1 MRKPFQKVFGLT
13 IAMAMAIGSR
23 PAMAE
28 SLYGWVEKAEIEPW
42 GVEVK
47 AKLDSGALTSSMHA
61 EHLERYQQDGEEW
74 VRFTLEVVDED
85 SGERFSREIERP
97 VFRNLIV
104 RGAGGEERRPV
115 VLVKLCLGDTVYEEQ
130 VSLNDRSDMLYPL
143 LLGRRTIQH
152 LGVLDVTRTFIHQPG
167 CGDDAPFKAHDEQQ
181 TDEDI
186 GA

>member
-1 MRKPFQKVFGLT
+1 MQRRFRKMVGV
-13 IAMAMAIGSR
+13 AAAIGVAMGAR
-23 PAMAE
+23 PVMAE
-28 SLYGWVEKAEIEPW
+28 SVYGWVEKAEIEPW

-74 VRFTLEVVDED
+74 VRFTLDVVGED

-104 RGAGGEERRPV
+104 RGAGGEERRAV
-115 VLVKLCLGDTVYEEQ
+115 VLMKLCLGDTIHEEQ

-152 LGVLDVTRTFIHQPG
+152 LGMLDVTRTFIHQPG
-167 CGDDAPFKAHDEQQ
+167 CGDDAPFKAHDEQRS
-181 TDEDI
+181 DEDI

>member
-1 MRKPFQKVFGLT
+1 MHKRFHKIFGLALAVGVA
-13 IAMAMAIGSR
+13 IATP
-23 PAMAE
+23 PAMAK
-28 SLYGWVEKAEIEPW
+28 SVYGWVEKTEIEPW

-61 EHLERYQQDGEEW
+61 TDLSRYQQDGEEW
-74 VRFTLEVVDED
+74 VRFTLDVVGED
-85 SGERFSREIERP
+85 SGEQFSREIERP

-104 RGAGGEERRPV
+104 RGAGGKERRAV
-115 VLVKLCLGDTVYEEQ
+115 VLMKLCLGNTIYEEQ
-130 VSLNDRSDMLYPL
+130 VSLNDRSDMLYPV

-167 CGDDAPFKAHDEQQ
+167 CGDDAPLKAHDEQQ
-181 TDEDI
+181 SDEDI